1 MECLQELGYI
11 GLFIGCFLAATVI
24 PFSAEFLLIG
34 ALVAGCNPLTTF
46 AVATIGN
53 SLGSLTSYCLGY
65 LGKWEWIEKWL
76 HVSREK
82 LEKQKAKIDKY
93 GPLLAFL
100 CWLPFIGD
108 VFAIGLGFYRLNFAK
123 CITFIFL
130 GKAARFGVWTVLFVI
145 YGQTFIDFI
154 SKYI

>member
-1 MECLQELGYI
+1 MEGLLGLGLI

-24 PFSAEFLLIG
+24 PFSAEILLVG
-34 ALVAGCNPLTTF
+34 AMVAGCDPVTTF
-46 AVATIGN
+46 CVATLGN
-53 SLGSLTSYCLGY
+53 SLGSLTSYAMGY

-82 LEKQKAKIDKY
+82 LEKQKTKIDKY

-108 VFAIGLGFYRLNFAK
+108 VFAIGLGFYRLNFIK
-123 CITFIFL
+123 CVIFIFM
-130 GKAARFGVWTVLFVI
+130 GKAARFGVWTILYI
-145 YGQTFIDFI
+145 KYGETFLKFMGF
-154 SKYI
+154 